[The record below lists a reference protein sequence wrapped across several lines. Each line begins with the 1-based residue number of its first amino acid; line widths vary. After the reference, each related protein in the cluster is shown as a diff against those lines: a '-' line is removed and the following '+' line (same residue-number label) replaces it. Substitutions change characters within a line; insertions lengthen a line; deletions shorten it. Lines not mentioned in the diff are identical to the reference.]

1 MKFSTRNLVLG
12 ALFVGT
18 VQGFQSAKPVTPS
31 STALN
36 GYVPDGFTAESYAKF
51 KAEEKKKQEA
61 KNLGRVGPKGF
72 KSRSFQSFQEA
83 LERGEATHLMPVLN
97 AKQRVASG
105 ELKKEDIPVSHQ
117 FRIILTQIPILY
129 HFILT

>member
-1 MKFSTRNLVLG
+1 MMKFSTKTLILG

-18 VQGFQSAKPVTPS
+18 VQGFQTAKPLTPS

-51 KAEEKKKQEA
+51 KAEEKKKQQA

-97 AKQRVASG
+97 AKERVKKG
-105 ELKKEDIPVSHQ
+105 ELKKEDIPVSLQ
-117 FRIILTQIPILY
+117 GRKSLIDIFVFFLSL
-129 HFILT
+129 